1 MRKKP
6 TKSDSS
12 VPATAG
18 AKTLVIAEKPSVATD
33 LAKALKVP
41 KVGEIYENDEWVISS
56 AIGHLVRLKDP
67 QDIDPKFKRWTL
79 KDLPILPT
87 KFDGTVCDD
96 ILKVIEGERNDGSR
110 YKLLKKLLQRKD
122 VGSLVNACDAGREG
136 ELILHNI
143 YTLTRRELPLKRL
156 WLTSM
161 TNSAILDSFAN
172 LLPESAKAGL
182 RDAAV
187 ARSQADWLVGMNATR
202 FSTIRIGGNLRR
214 ESYSAGRVQTPTL
227 MLIVERE
234 LEIRRFVP
242 KTFWKIEADFGVAA
256 GQYRAVAQVSGVT
269 DRKEAERFFEEAAG
283 RKVAE
288 ESQKMGGGT
297 VSDERKP
304 KKESAPRLLD
314 LTTLQREGNRRYGF
328 SAKTTLGAAQRL
340 YEHHKALTYPR
351 TDSQYLPED
360 YVATAK
366 EVLQSLARGHSVGTH
381 AREVLSRGW
390 VDAAGKRVFDNK
402 KVSDHF
408 AIIPTG
414 TIPEGM
420 SDVEARIYDLVV
432 RRFVAVFFPM
442 AEFEETVRTTL
453 VGPHHFRT
461 TGKVLVIAGWRA
473 VWGQEAEAEEDKDKE
488 GSANLPGLGAAD
500 GQPPQAK
507 LIVLTLKQDATKPP
521 ARYNEASLLGAMENA
536 GKLVDDEALAEAMK
550 ERGLGTPATRAATIE
565 ELLSDN
571 KKYIERQ
578 GKELVPL
585 AKAFQL
591 HQFIHKMEL
600 SFLSE
605 ARLTGEWEYKLRL
618 IEQGKLPVKQF
629 ISEIKQQVEEMV
641 KKGSVE
647 TAPTLVE
654 PTVLSPSDGKPMQTN
669 GESYFSQDRSADG
682 KKPMVT
688 VYIGINGHTVT
699 PAELA
704 ELVEKRRIGPFND
717 FRSMKSGKNFT
728 GFIDLLD
735 EDKIIPW
742 KAKPAPVAPAPVE
755 GVETKAPKKPKAKKP
770 TGRLKAVLFLAPR
783 EGDDSNPDA
792 FDADWPVLGHCPVSG
807 LPVQHTP
814 TAGYRVCPKQAL
826 EAGAKKTFSLNTEML
841 KVPITPDDVRA
852 LLTQGKT
859 PLKKFTSRRTN
870 RGFEAFLVADKD
882 KGWWFEFPPRKPK
895 GPKKSS
901 SAKDTPDENQPF

>member
-1 MRKKP
+1 MRKK
-6 TKSDSS
+6 TSKSVDT
-12 VPATAG
+12 VTAAPG
-18 AKTLVIAEKPSVATD
+18 SKSLVIAEKPSVAQD
-33 LAKALKVP
+33 LAKVLKVP
-41 KVGEIYENDEWVISS
+41 KVGEIYENDQWVISS

-79 KDLPILPT
+79 KDLPILPE

-110 YKLLKKLLQRKD
+110 YKLLKKLLLRKD
-122 VGSLVNACDAGREG
+122 VGSVVNACDAGREG

-143 YTLTRRELPLKRL
+143 YTLTGRKLPLQRL

-161 TNSAILDSFAN
+161 TNTSILASFAN
-172 LLPESAKAGL
+172 LLPESAKEGL
-182 RDAAV
+182 RDSAV

-202 FSTIRIGGNLRR
+202 FSTIRIGGALRR

-242 KTFWKIEADFGVAA
+242 KTFWKIEANFNVAA
-256 GQYRAVAQVSGVT
+256 GQYRGVAQVPGVA
-269 DRKEAERFFEEAAG
+269 DRKDAERFFEEAAG
-283 RKVAE
+283 RKVAAE
-288 ESQKMGGGT
+288 TEQLGVGK

-314 LTTLQREGNRRYGF
+314 LTTLQREGNRRFGF
-328 SAKTTLGAAQRL
+328 SAKTTLSAAQRL

-360 YVATAK
+360 HVATAK
-366 EVLQSLARGHSVGTH
+366 EVMSSLVGGHSVGQH
-381 AREVLSRGW
+381 AREVLSKGW
-390 VDAAGKRVFDNK
+390 VDSAGKRVFDNK

-408 AIIPTG
+408 AIVPTG
-414 TIPEGM
+414 TIPHGL
-420 SDVEARIYDLVV
+420 SDVEERIYDLVV

-442 AEFEETVRTTL
+442 AEFEETVRTTM
-453 VGPHHFRT
+453 VGPHNFRT
-461 TGKVLVIAGWRA
+461 TGKVLVVSGWRA
-473 VWGQEAEAEEDKDKE
+473 VWGQEADAEEDKDKE
-488 GSANLPGLGAAD
+488 GAANLPALSAAD
-500 GQPPQAK
+500 GNPAQAK
-507 LIVLTLKQDATKPP
+507 LVDLNVKQDATKPP

-591 HQFIHKMEL
+591 HQFIHKMKL

-629 ISEIKQQVEEMV
+629 IAEIKAQVKEMV
-641 KKGSVE
+641 ELGGQE
-647 TAPTLVE
+647 EAPTQVE
-654 PTVLSPSDGKPMQTN
+654 PTVLSPSDGKPMLTN
-669 GESYFSQDRSADG
+669 GESFFSQDRSEDG
-682 KKPMVT
+682 KKPMVLA
-688 VYIGINGHTVT
+688 YIGINGHTMT
-699 PAELA
+699 SQELA
-704 ELVEKRRIGPFND
+704 ELVEKRRIGPFTD
-717 FRSMKSGKNFT
+717 FKSMKSGKNFT
-728 GFIDLLD
+728 GFIDLVD
-735 EDKIIPW
+735 EDSIVSW
-742 KAKPAPVAPAPVE
+742 KDKPAEKPPAPVE
-755 GVETKAPKKPKAKKP
+755 GEGAAKPKKAKAKKP

-783 EGDDSNPDA
+783 EGVDGNPDA
-792 FDADWPVLGHCPVSG
+792 FDTDWPILGDCPVSG

-814 TAGYRVCPKQAL
+814 TNGYRVCPQRAQA
-826 EAGAKKTFSLNTEML
+826 AGAKKTFSLNAEML
-841 KVPITPDDVRA
+841 KAPITADDVRA
-852 LLTQGKT
+852 LLTQGKS
-859 PLKKFTSRRTN
+859 PLKKFISKRTN
-870 RGFEAFLVADKD
+870 RGFEAFLIADKE
-882 KGWWFEFPPRKPK
+882 KGWWFAFPPRKPK
-895 GPKKSS
+895 GPKKG
-901 SAKDTPDENQPF
+901 AVATDVPDENKPF